1 MTLMDRRPTER
12 FGFLLVLL
20 LTIGLLDSLPQLLR
34 GRNDLVSAASDPVI
48 AAAGDIACDPAD
60 SNFNN
65 GDGNSSNCRQLYTSD
80 LLVNTNLAAVL
91 ALGDVQ
97 YYCGSYQA
105 FLQSYDLSW
114 GRIKSITHPA
124 VGNHEYLTHGGSS
137 GSTDC
142 TASNSGAAGYFEY
155 YGSAAG
161 TAGQGYYSFDIGAW
175 HLIALNSNC
184 SDAGG
189 CGTSSAQYKWLQSDL
204 TAHPNQC
211 TLAFWHIPLY
221 SSGGRAS
228 SNSQPFWNLL
238 YAYHADVVLN
248 GHDHIYE
255 RFAQQD
261 PSGLADPNGI
271 REFIVGTGGSDHTTI
286 TSIAANSELR
296 NTNTYG
302 VLELTLHAASYD
314 WQFVP
319 EAGKTFTDSG
329 SNGCHSS
336 SSAQT
341 ATPTF
346 TATNTPTPTPAGT
359 LPATDTPT
367 PTPTAPTTG
376 NQSFTFTPVAD
387 AYVDSSNPTVN
398 RGTLTTIRIDGSP
411 IVNSYIRF
419 DVSGLSGP
427 ITQVKLLI
435 HANSSGNQGIRIMS
449 VADNTWGETTIN
461 YNNAPPMGNLLATS
475 TAFSSGTWVTLDVTA
490 YITGNGIFSFGVTD
504 PNATAISMAARE
516 SGANAEQLVV
526 STSDSTSPTA
536 TLTPTAT
543 QMNTDTPTFT
553 PTPTNALAMTATPTF
568 TATPTETMAVTNTPA
583 FTPTPTITLVVSATP
598 TVTPTMTDTLAV
610 TITPT
615 FTSTP
620 TNTLA
625 VSATPTFTPT
635 DTSTV
640 TNTPTFTPTPTN
652 IPSIT
657 DTPTFTPT
665 QTNISTAT
673 NTPTPTPTA
682 TSSGGQTFTFTPE
695 ADAYVDASNPTVN
708 KGTTTTIRVDGS
720 PIVNTYIRFTVSGV
734 TGTIVRVRLLIFA
747 NSAGNQGIVAHSVA
761 DNTWGETTITYNNA
775 PTIGS
780 VLASSAAFSSG
791 IWVTMDVTPFIAG
804 EGTYSFGITD
814 PSATAISLAARESG
828 VNAAQ
833 LIIDT
838 Q

>member
-1 MTLMDRRPTER
+1 
-12 FGFLLVLL
+12 
-20 LTIGLLDSLPQLLR
+20 
-34 GRNDLVSAASDPVI
+34 
-48 AAAGDIACDPAD
+48 
-60 SNFNN
+60 
-65 GDGNSSNCRQLYTSD
+65 
-80 LLVNTNLAAVL
+80 
-91 ALGDVQ
+91 
-97 YYCGSYQA
+97 
-105 FLQSYDLSW
+105 
-114 GRIKSITHPA
+114 
-124 VGNHEYLTHGGSS
+124 
-137 GSTDC
+137 
-142 TASNSGAAGYFEY
+142 
-155 YGSAAG
+155 
-161 TAGQGYYSFDIGAW
+161 
-175 HLIALNSNC
+175 
-184 SDAGG
+184 
-189 CGTSSAQYKWLQSDL
+189 
-204 TAHPNQC
+204 
-211 TLAFWHIPLY
+211 
-221 SSGGRAS
+221 
-228 SNSQPFWNLL
+228 
-238 YAYHADVVLN
+238 
-248 GHDHIYE
+248 
-255 RFAQQD
+255 
-261 PSGLADPNGI
+261 
-271 REFIVGTGGSDHTTI
+271 
-286 TSIAANSELR
+286 
-296 NTNTYG
+296 
-302 VLELTLHAASYD
+302 
-314 WQFVP
+314 
-319 EAGKTFTDSG
+319 
-329 SNGCHSS
+329 
-336 SSAQT
+336 
-341 ATPTF
+341 
-346 TATNTPTPTPAGT
+346 
-359 LPATDTPT
+359 
-367 PTPTAPTTG
+367 
-376 NQSFTFTPVAD
+376 
-387 AYVDSSNPTVN
+387 VDSSNPTVN

-475 TAFSSGTWVTLDVTA
+475 TAFSSGTWVMLDVTA

-526 STSDSTSPTA
+526 STSGSISPTA

-543 QMNTDTPTFT
+543 QMNIDTPTFT
-553 PTPTNALAMTATPTF
+553 PTPTTTLAMTATPTF
-568 TATPTETMAVTNTPA
+568 TATPTETMAVTNTPT
-583 FTPTPTITLVVSATP
+583 FTPTPTNTLVVSATP
-598 TVTPTMTDTLAV
+598 TVTPTMTETLVV
-610 TITPT
+610 TNTPT
-615 FTSTP
+615 FTPTP

-625 VSATPTFTPT
+625 VSATPTITPT